1 MAAATR
7 SLRQLHDLN
16 WLSRR
21 PHWTPSTQ
29 SRSSEMFRTVC
40 AVAVAALA
48 ATAGYASAAEKPV
61 SIVLVHG
68 AFVDASGWQK
78 VYTTLTKDGYQVLVV
93 QNSTASLEGD
103 VATTERAIHNARHTV
118 VLVGHSY
125 GGMIISEAGND
136 PKVRCLVYIAAYAPD
151 KGESVVLLTAKPIP
165 GYAPVPILPPQDG
178 YLTVDISKFPRF
190 FAADVDLTTTRFM
203 AASQVPWG
211 LAAVTTKIGEPAW
224 KTKPTYYMIT
234 TEDHM
239 IPTPQ
244 QREMAAR
251 AHAHTVEIAS
261 SHAVMLSH
269 PNQVAAFI
277 ETSAA
282 APQ

>member
-1 MAAATR
+1 MMKT
-7 SLRQLHDLN
+7 LY
-16 WLSRR
+16 
-21 PHWTPSTQ
+21 
-29 SRSSEMFRTVC
+29 
-40 AVAVAALA
+40 AVAAAVLLA
-48 ATAGYASAAEKPV
+48 TTSLASAAEKPL

-78 VYTTLTKDGYQVLVV
+78 VFSTLTKDGYEVLVV
-93 QNSTASLEGD
+93 QNSTATLDGD
-103 VATTERAIHNARHTV
+103 VATTERAIHNARHPV

-125 GGMIISEAGND
+125 GGMVISEAGND
-136 PKVRCLVYIAAYAPD
+136 PKVRRVVYIAAYAPD
-151 KGESVVLLTAKPIP
+151 AGESVASLTAKPIP

-178 YLTVDISKFPRF
+178 YLTVDITKFPRF
-190 FAADVDLTTTRFM
+190 FAADVNQTTTRFM

-211 LAAVTTKIGEPAW
+211 LAAVTTKIGQPAW
-224 KTKPTYYMIT
+224 KTKPTFFMMT

-251 AHAHTVEIAS
+251 AHAHLVAIIS

-269 PNQVAAFI
+269 PSQVAAFI
-277 ETSAA
+277 EQSAA

>member
-1 MAAATR
+1 MIRTLCAVAAATI
-7 SLRQLHDLN
+7 
-16 WLSRR
+16 
-21 PHWTPSTQ
+21 
-29 SRSSEMFRTVC
+29 M
-40 AVAVAALA
+40 
-48 ATAGYASAAEKPV
+48 ATAHYAAAAEKPV

-78 VYTTLTKDGYQVLVV
+78 VYSTLTKDGYEVLVV
-93 QNSTASLEGD
+93 QNSTATLDGD
-103 VATTERAIHNARHTV
+103 VATTERAIHNARHPV

-136 PKVRCLVYIAAYAPD
+136 PKVSRVVYIAAYAPD
-151 KGESVVLLTAKPIP
+151 VGESVASLTAKPIP

-178 YLTVDISKFPRF
+178 YLTVDTAKFPRF

-211 LAAVTTKIGEPAW
+211 LAAVTTKIGQPAW
-224 KTKPTYYMIT
+224 KTKPTFFMIT

-251 AHAHTVEIAS
+251 AHAHSVEIAS

-269 PNQVAAFI
+269 PSQVASFI
-277 ETSAA
+277 ENTAA
-282 APQ
+282 LTQ